1 MAGTVTAEWWTV
13 GNRIPILCNQENV
26 ILRGN
31 SYKINQSL
39 PGFYCLINPAVKET
53 HDKGRAK
60 NGMFIAVPN
69 SMKSCIEDV
78 SPGYWRLQAIIIKN
92 GNSRL
97 LLINSYFP
105 TDPLTIRFDDA
116 ELIETLE
123 YLKKIFDVGIYFNQ
137 QGLQFLQ
144 DTRHTFYLFLGQRFW
159 HIYVIHPDRVLSG
172 RITYIYLS
180 KSGLFAIFNY

>member
-1 MAGTVTAEWWTV
+1 MATLTVINAGNVEKSELCFISYNSRGLSAMKQDYCQQLVSRNTV
-13 GNRIPILCNQENV
+13 GNRIPILCNQENF

-92 GNSRL
+92 GNS
-97 LLINSYFP
+97 
-105 TDPLTIRFDDA
+105 
-116 ELIETLE
+116 
-123 YLKKIFDVGIYFNQ
+123 
-137 QGLQFLQ
+137 
-144 DTRHTFYLFLGQRFW
+144 
-159 HIYVIHPDRVLSG
+159 
-172 RITYIYLS
+172 
-180 KSGLFAIFNY
+180 